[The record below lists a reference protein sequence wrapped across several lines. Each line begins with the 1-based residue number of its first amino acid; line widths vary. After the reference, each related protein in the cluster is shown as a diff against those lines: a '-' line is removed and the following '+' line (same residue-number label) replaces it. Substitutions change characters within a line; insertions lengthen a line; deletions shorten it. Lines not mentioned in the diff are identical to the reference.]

1 MPIKSLESAI
11 TGLNT
16 VLIVIAGVAL
26 AGLILIATAD
36 VVLQAAGSSLLG
48 SQELVGLLGAVVV
61 ACALGQ
67 TQYRKDHV
75 PVDLITR
82 TFSKR
87 VNHLLD
93 VFKYSLKLVFA
104 VLLTWYIGKYAWQ
117 LRESGE
123 LSETLKLPFYWVVLV
138 VAAGFLV
145 LAITVVLDI
154 VRTLTGFFEA
164 EEEG

>member
-1 MPIKSLESAI
+1 MKSLERTI
-11 TGLNT
+11 TRLNT
-16 VLIVIAGVAL
+16 VLIIIAGAAL
-26 AGLILIATAD
+26 LGLILIATTD
-36 VVLQAAGSSLLG
+36 VVLQMFGRSLLG

-82 TFSKR
+82 KFSKR

-93 VFKYSLKLVFA
+93 AFKYTLKLIFA
-104 VLLTWYIGKYAWQ
+104 LLLAWYIAKYALQ

-123 LSETLKLPFYWVVLV
+123 MSETLKLPFYWVVFV
-138 VAAGFLV
+138 VAAGFAV

-154 VRTLTGFFEA
+154 VRTFNGYFEM
-164 EEEG
+164 EES